1 MTMIGSPKDSD
12 TYKQL
17 SEVLYGKE
25 KIDERKR
32 QNVAFT
38 SFLGENKMFRS
49 FQRGSEKSPATWLE
63 SNKTQATGFE
73 SRMMGLAS
81 KFDRP
86 QLCSPLT
93 HRD

>member
-1 MTMIGSPKDSD
+1 MIGSPKDSD

-17 SEVLYGKE
+17 SEALYGKE

-49 FQRGSEKSPATWLE
+49 FQRGSDLKKVLPLGWSRTKSRRL
-63 SNKTQATGFE
+63 
-73 SRMMGLAS
+73 GL
-81 KFDRP
+81 
-86 QLCSPLT
+86 SPG
-93 HRD
+93 